1 MDNKTLSN
9 KRRFTMKELKE
20 YFDVALAF
28 HGHKC
33 PAMPMGLRAGLAAM
47 TALGVERSK
56 DKELVV
62 ESETGEGHAAGC
74 FVDGVMVAT
83 GATYGKGNIR
93 KLNYNKMAFTLIDV
107 QKKRAVRV
115 SLKPEFFE
123 KALQSPFVQK
133 RKEGVAPQDI
143 PAEITDP
150 QVERVMGLPESE
162 FLVISQIFNRDLK
175 KGATSF
181 EVKRCAQCGE
191 ATFTNKLAEAPDGRL
206 FCVPCAAQE
215 KRA

>member
-1 MDNKTLSN
+1 
-9 KRRFTMKELKE
+9 MKDLNE
-20 YFDVALAF
+20 YYNVALSF
-28 HGHKC
+28 HGHRC

-47 TALGVERSK
+47 TALGVERAK

-62 ESETGEGHAAGC
+62 ESETGDGHAAGC

-93 KLNYNKMAFTLIDV
+93 KLFYNKMAFTLIDV
-107 QKKRAVRV
+107 KTGRAVRV

-123 KALQSPFVQK
+123 KAVQSPFVQK

-143 PAEITDP
+143 PPEITDP
-150 QVERVMGLPESE
+150 QVERVLSLPEGQFLNISE
-162 FLVISQIFNRDLK
+162 IFQKDIK

-181 EVKRCAQCGE
+181 EVKRCARCGE
-191 ATFTNKLAEAPDGRL
+191 ATFVNKLAEAPDGRL
-206 FCVPCAAQE
+206 LCVPCLE
-215 KRA
+215 H

>member
-1 MDNKTLSN
+1 
-9 KRRFTMKELKE
+9 MKDINE
-20 YFDVALAF
+20 YYDVALKF

-47 TALGVERSK
+47 TALGVERAK
-56 DKELVV
+56 DKELVI

-74 FVDGVMVAT
+74 FLDGLMVAT
-83 GATYGKGNIR
+83 GATYGKGNIK
-93 KLNYNKMAFTLIDV
+93 KLFYNKMAFTLIDV
-107 QKKRAVRV
+107 KTGRAVRV

-133 RKEGVAPQDI
+133 RKEGIAPQDI

-150 QVERVMGLPESE
+150 QVERVMGLPEAE
-162 FLVISQIFNRDLK
+162 FLSIGEIFQRDLK
-175 KGATSF
+175 KGVTSF
-181 EVKRCAQCGE
+181 EVKRCLRCGE

-206 FCVPCAAQE
+206 LCVPCLEEERKA
-215 KRA
+215 

>member
-1 MDNKTLSN
+1 
-9 KRRFTMKELKE
+9 MKDLNE
-20 YFDVALAF
+20 YYDVALKF

-47 TALGVERSK
+47 TALGVERAK

-74 FVDGVMVAT
+74 FLDGVMVAT
-83 GATYGKGNIR
+83 GATYGKGNIK
-93 KLNYNKMAFTLIDV
+93 KLFYNKMAFTLIDV
-107 QKKRAVRV
+107 KTGRAVRV

-150 QVERVMGLPESE
+150 QVERVMGLPEAG
-162 FLVISQIFNRDLK
+162 FLSIGEIFQRDLK
-175 KGATSF
+175 KGAPSF
-181 EVKRCAQCGE
+181 EVKRCSRCGE
-191 ATFTNKLAEAPDGRL
+191 ATFTNKLAEVPDGRL
-206 FCVPCAAQE
+206 LCVPCIEEE
-215 KRA
+215 KKA